1 MVSSWS
7 FAVGIANKMLGF
19 LVTIGNFILLL
30 AYLITC
36 CTVIATGIG
45 TKHCGVYLKSTP
57 SNQHK
62 IDAIQ
67 IKSPLALLCTV

>member
-1 MVSSWS
+1 MK
-7 FAVGIANKMLGF
+7 ILF
-19 LVTIGNFILLL
+19 LYKHWLLNL
-30 AYLITC
+30 S
-36 CTVIATGIG
+36 VIATGIG

-57 SNQHK
+57 SKKHK